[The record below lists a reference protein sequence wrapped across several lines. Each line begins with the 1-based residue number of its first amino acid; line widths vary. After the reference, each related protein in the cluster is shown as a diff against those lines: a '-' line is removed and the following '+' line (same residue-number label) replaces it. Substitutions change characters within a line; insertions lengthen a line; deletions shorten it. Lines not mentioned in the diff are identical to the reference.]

1 MMKRNGFTLV
11 EILFAI
17 GITGILAAIGAAS
30 FTGLVQKYNINNQT
44 KKMYT
49 DIMTARAM
57 AAMKNRAHFV
67 SLSANQYSIY
77 DDTNT
82 SPNGNGTLE
91 TSSDTL
97 ILQKT
102 LDKAITW
109 NGSTATMEFNVRGL
123 CNTLMTIC
131 IYSTVTPEYDCI
143 KASRTRITLGKLTT
157 QGTCSESNC
166 ATK

>member
-1 MMKRNGFTLV
+1 MKRKNGFTLI
-11 EILFAI
+11 EILVAI
-17 GITGILAAIGAAS
+17 AIIGILAAIGTAG
-30 FTGLVQKYNINNQT
+30 FTGLVGKYNVNNQT
-44 KKMYT
+44 KTMYT
-49 DIMTARAM
+49 DIMTARAT
-57 AAMKNRAHFV
+57 AAMKNRAYFV
-67 SLSANQYSIY
+67 SLSANQYKIY
-77 DDTNT
+77 EDTNT

-109 NGSTATMEFNVRGL
+109 NSAATIEFNLRGL
-123 CNTLMTIC
+123 CNTPMTIC
-131 IYSTVTPEYDCI
+131 IYSTVNPEYDCI

>member
-1 MMKRNGFTLV
+1 MKRKNGFTLI
-11 EILFAI
+11 EILVAI
-17 GITGILAAIGAAS
+17 AIIGILAAIGTAS
-30 FTGLVQKYNINNQT
+30 FTGLVGKYNVNNQIKT
-44 KKMYT
+44 MYT

-102 LDKAITW
+102 LDYAITW
-109 NGSTATMEFNVRGL
+109 NSTATIEFNVRGL
-123 CNTLMTIC
+123 CNTPRTIC
-131 IYSTVTPEYDCI
+131 IYSTVSPEYDCI
-143 KASRTRITLGKLTT
+143 KASRTRITLGKLIT

>member
-1 MMKRNGFTLV
+1 MKRKKGFTLV
-11 EILFAI
+11 EILVAI
-17 GITGILAAIGAAS
+17 AIMGILAAIGTAG

-44 KKMYT
+44 KMMYT

-67 SLSANQYSIY
+67 NLSANQYSIY
-77 DDTNT
+77 DDTNP
-82 SPNGNGTLE
+82 SPNGDGTLN
-91 TSSDTL
+91 TSNDTL
-97 ILQKT
+97 VLQKT

-131 IYSTVTPEYDCI
+131 IYSTVNPEYDCI
-143 KASRTRITLGKLTT
+143 KTSRTRITLGKLTT

-166 ATK
+166 TTK

>member
-77 DDTNT
+77 DDTNE
-82 SPNGNGTLE
+82 SGGAPEAPPN
-91 TSSDTL
+91 DTL

-109 NGSTATMEFNVRGL
+109 NGSTDYMKFNVRGL
-123 CNTLMTIC
+123 CDTLMTIC
-131 IYSTVTPEYDCI
+131 TYSTVTPEYDCI
-143 KASRTRITLGKLTT
+143 KASRTRVTLGKLIT
-157 QGTCSESNC
+157 QGTCSDTNC